1 VYASTAKWDR
11 HELYQKVW
19 EFPLRKLAEEYGVS
33 DVGLAKVCRKLHI
46 PLPGLGHWTKIACGH
61 KIPRPPLPE
70 VNDLPILIRHIR
82 KPETPL
88 LPEDSPELEKMA
100 RIAAGAVPAV
110 AKAMLGHPLIQ
121 KTKAVLNGA
130 RTNDRGILWA
140 GREVDWLD
148 LRVSKDCLPRA
159 LGIMAALIHM
169 LEQEGFQVVV
179 EKKTSEST
187 SAIVCGEQIRFGV
200 IERSRQIKSAAVSG
214 SSGYVYNSIRLEPT
228 GMLSI
233 EVWNYYSGGPQKA
246 WRDRD
251 SMRVE
256 EQLPRCVAGMM
267 RIALKQRAE
276 RRAREEE
283 ELARQTKID
292 EVTAELRQIEAEEK
306 KIRALKKEAVLWHRA
321 ERIRKYVAVVREDAQ
336 RKSDQGERNKILE
349 WVEWAERQ
357 ADRIDPLKESPRSIV
372 DDKTDVL
379 RRLRSAERWW

>member
-1 VYASTAKWDR
+1 MNQR
-11 HELYQKVW
+11 L
-19 EFPLRKLAEEYGVS
+19 
-33 DVGLAKVCRKLHI
+33 
-46 PLPGLGHWTKIACGH
+46 
-61 KIPRPPLPE
+61 
-70 VNDLPILIRHIR
+70 
-82 KPETPL
+82 PL
-88 LPEDSPELEKMA
+88 LPEDSPELEKIA
-100 RIAAGAVPAV
+100 RIAAGTVPAV
-110 AKAMLGHPLIQ
+110 TKAMLGHPMIQ
-121 KTKAVLNGA
+121 KTKTVLSGA

-159 LGIMAALIHM
+159 LAILAALIHM

-187 SAIVCGEQIRFGV
+187 SAIVCGEQIRFDV
-200 IERSRQIKSAAVSG
+200 IERSRQIKSAAPSG

-233 EVWNYYSGGPQKA
+233 EVWDYYSGGPQKV

-251 SMRVE
+251 TVRVE
-256 EQLPRCVAGMM
+256 EHLPKCVAGMM

-283 ELARQTKID
+283 ELGRQKKID

-321 ERIRKYVAVVREDAQ
+321 ERIRKYVAAVREDAQ
-336 RKSDQGERNKILE
+336 RKSDQGEGNKILE

-357 ADRIDPLKESPRSIV
+357 ADRIDPLKESPRSII
-372 DDKTDVL
+372 DDKSEVR
-379 RRLRSAERWW
+379 RRLRLVERGW